1 MFKAILKGSVQLCLS
16 NFDNLIKAAGAWTVI
31 LIVFGIAAQVSGY
44 GYLANA
50 ERLMITNPWRFG
62 VFSLISIFLPIIA
75 SSSIAVAW
83 HRFALLGERPAM
95 IHLRFG
101 RSEFR
106 YFLYSL
112 LLGLL
117 AVLIASGIA
126 FLAFVATWIISGFPL
141 DRGFTPLMV
150 PLAVIGFVLV
160 SPILMR
166 VGLMLPASAVDKPMG
181 PFRADR
187 FGKGLGW
194 PMVFATICLII
205 PFMVLDFAIIF
216 LIAGIGSG
224 LPQILVGLQF
234 IMLKGLE
241 QIILTILL
249 LSVVTVAYA
258 HARRRDE
265 MTAGP
270 IDPAA

>member
-1 MFKAILKGSVQLCLS
+1 MFKAILKGSVQLCLT
-16 NFDNLIKAAGAWTVI
+16 NFDNLIKAAGAWTVVLI
-31 LIVFGIAAQVSGY
+31 LLNITHQMAGFGNQATIQQMARQNPGQFWFVMTVSIVLQ
-44 GYLANA
+44 L
-50 ERLMITNPWRFG
+50 
-62 VFSLISIFLPIIA
+62 IA

-101 RSEFR
+101 RPEFR

-112 LLGLL
+112 LLALL
-117 AVLIASGIA
+117 MVLVVAGIA
-126 FLAFVATWIISGFPL
+126 FLALVVTWMISGLPFDWSFMP
-141 DRGFTPLMV
+141 PV
-150 PLAVIGFVLV
+150 PAFALIGFVLV
-160 SPILMR
+160 SPVLMR
-166 VGLMLPASAVDKPMG
+166 VGLMLPAAAVDEPMG

-194 PMVFATICLII
+194 PMAFATICLII
-205 PFMVLDFAIIF
+205 PFMVLDFAITF
-216 LIAGIGSG
+216 LIAGIGSE

-241 QIILTILL
+241 QIIITVLL
-249 LSVVTVAYA
+249 LSVITVAYA
-258 HARRRDE
+258 HARRRHE

-270 IDPAA
+270 IDPAV